1 MVEVFIGSENVTV
14 MGVVIGAFTAPFG
27 GTTAMIVGG
36 DMSPLEADLLTLFAS
51 VFPASSR
58 ARTTK

>member
-1 MVEVFIGSENVTV
+1 MAVEFDAFI
-14 MGVVIGAFTAPFG
+14 APFVG
-27 GTTAMIVGG
+27 ATEMIVGG